1 MFLPDVQGS
10 IFCAWAKNG
19 RKSSNLDICSSDDDE
34 ATDLETETET
44 EIESEIDEGKKQHDE
59 GKKQHDDVDDGQKQE
74 QLNAM
79 EPVIEES
86 STVTTSTEVN
96 IYKVDEEERRI
107 QNRKD
112 AGK

>member
-1 MFLPDVQGS
+1 MET
-10 IFCAWAKNG
+10 
-19 RKSSNLDICSSDDDE
+19 SDDDE
-34 ATDLETETET
+34 ATDLETETKT